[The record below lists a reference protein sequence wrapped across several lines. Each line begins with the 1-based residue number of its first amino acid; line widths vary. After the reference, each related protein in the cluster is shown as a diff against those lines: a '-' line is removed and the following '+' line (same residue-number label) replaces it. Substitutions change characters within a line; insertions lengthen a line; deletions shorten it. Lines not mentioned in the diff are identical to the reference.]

1 MDMKLVTGKFK
12 ELLQY
17 CWFKMLVAVIVAF
30 VAVAVVVG
38 AVLL

>member
-17 CWFKMLVAVIVAF
+17 CWFKMLVAGIVAF
-30 VAVAVVVG
+30 VAG